1 VSKLRLIVFDE
12 ETSPQKG
19 FFFGGIWETN
29 IVGEITWE
37 TIVMISYWDSTTK
50 KVKNIAQWD
59 FPDWRKGVW
68 NDKSVVKHFRK
79 ILIDGNY
86 DIIAGQNSDQFD
98 IKLFNARLAF
108 WGFDPLPDYKT
119 FDTKKIAKSKI
130 RLPSYSLDVMAKFFG
145 LGGKYHHS
153 GLDMWFGSRDGNKK
167 DQKEMTKY
175 CNIDILR
182 TKDVLYKLLP
192 FVKWTG
198 DFVNKESITCPNP
211 LCLSKHMIKNK
222 RRIMRGGYKIQYQC
236 QDCGSYWTDPKMVKN
251 EQTVKTT
258 NK

>member
-1 VSKLRLIVFDE
+1 MNEEVIENTVSRLIKKIPNLPYAE
-12 ETSPQKG
+12 E
-19 FFFGGIWETN
+19 IYE
-29 IVGEITWE
+29 
-37 TIVMISYWDSTTK
+37 
-50 KVKNIAQWD
+50 
-59 FPDWRKGVW
+59 
-68 NDKSVVKHFRK
+68 HFRK

-108 WGFDPLPDYKT
+108 WGFEPLPEYKT
-119 FDTKKIAKSKI
+119 FDTKKIAKSKLK
-130 RLPSYSLDVMAKFFG
+130 LPSYSLDIMAKFFG

-198 DFVNKESITCPNP
+198 EFINDGGIKCPNP
-211 LCLSKHMIKNK
+211 LCYGNHITKAKLRKVK
-222 RRIMRGGYKIQYQC
+222 GGKKQQYQC
-236 QDCGSYWTDPKMVKN
+236 QDCGSYYTDPKIIKN
-251 EQTVKTT
+251 EK
-258 NK
+258 